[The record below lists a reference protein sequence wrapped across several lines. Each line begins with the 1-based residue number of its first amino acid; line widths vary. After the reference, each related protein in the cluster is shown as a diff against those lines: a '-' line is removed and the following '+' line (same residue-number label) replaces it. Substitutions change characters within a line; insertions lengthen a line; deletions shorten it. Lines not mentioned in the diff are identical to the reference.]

1 MEIATKIAPLGLA
14 LIMLGLGMSLT
25 VKDFTRVIKF
35 PKDFF
40 VGFVCQMLVLPII
53 GFTLI
58 KLLNTPIELAL
69 GVMIIAA
76 APGGVTS
83 NVLTKFA
90 DGDVALSISLTA
102 IISLI
107 SIISVPFII
116 FLSIDLLNIT
126 YVAREISMIGISLKM
141 FFVVTIP
148 VLLGM
153 IIRYFAENFIL
164 KNVLLIQRLS
174 IALFVLV
181 FVSIYIEEW
190 DNIVSFITRAGLIA
204 LVLNIVMMIVG
215 FYVAKF
221 FASGVAQQ
229 RCISLECGLQNGTL
243 AVFVSTQLFDEMV
256 YIVPTAAYALI
267 MMVTSLIFVF
277 IVRKQL
283 AKILFIFLSNYLN
296 YKYRQVN
303 FDKFIK
309 FFFCISNIVF
319 W

>member
-126 YVAREISMIGISLKM
+126 YVEREISMVGISLKM

-153 IIRYFAENFIL
+153 IIRYFAEDFIL

-277 IVRKQL
+277 VVRKT
-283 AKILFIFLSNYLN
+283 S
-296 YKYRQVN
+296 
-303 FDKFIK
+303 
-309 FFFCISNIVF
+309 
-319 W
+319 